1 VRSYQITVNG
11 QEYAVQ
17 IDNPDSSPVTVQ
29 VNGRVFRVTVREP
42 SSAAVSR
49 APSAADDIDMPDI
62 YVPTVAATYIETA
75 PEQQAETN
83 ALTAQA
89 PAEGMLKVTAPMP
102 GRIMDVVVHVGDR
115 VKHGDTLCSL
125 EAMKM
130 KSPIRATSD
139 GVVAQVLANEG
150 QSVSYGDVLF
160 TLR

>member
-1 VRSYQITVNG
+1 MRSYQIAVDG

-17 IDNPDSSPVTVQ
+17 IDNPDASLVTVQ
-29 VNGRVFRVTVREP
+29 VNGRVFRVAVREP
-42 SSAAVSR
+42 SSANVSR
-49 APSAADDIDMPDI
+49 APSVGGDVDMPDM
-62 YVPTVAATYIETA
+62 YVPAVAATYVEAA
-75 PEQQAETN
+75 PEPEAEPD
-83 ALTAQA
+83 ALTARA
-89 PAEGMLKVTAPMP
+89 TAEGLVKVTAPMP

-130 KSPIRATSD
+130 KSPIRAAGD
-139 GVVAQVLANEG
+139 GVVAQVLASEG

>member
-1 VRSYQITVNG
+1 MRSYQIAVDG

-17 IDNPDSSPVTVQ
+17 IDNPDASVITVQ
-29 VNGRVFRVTVREP
+29 VNGRVFRVSVREP

-49 APSAADDIDMPDI
+49 APSAASDVDTSDL
-62 YVPTVAATYIETA
+62 YVPAVAATYIEAA
-75 PEQQAETN
+75 PEQEAETDIL
-83 ALTAQA
+83 AARA
-89 PAEGMLKVTAPMP
+89 PAEGLVKVTAPMP

-130 KSPIRATSD
+130 KSPIRASGE